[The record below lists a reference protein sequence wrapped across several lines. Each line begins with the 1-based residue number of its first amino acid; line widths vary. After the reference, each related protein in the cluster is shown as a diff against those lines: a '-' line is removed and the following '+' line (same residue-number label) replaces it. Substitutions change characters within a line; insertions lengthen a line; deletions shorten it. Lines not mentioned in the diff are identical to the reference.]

1 MQVLSLLPCVVL
13 SCFNHVQLCATL
25 WTVLAKLLCPWDS
38 PGRNTRVG
46 CHALLQGIFPTQQS
60 NPGLSCLLHCQAGSL
75 SLAPLGKP
83 SRIAALAS
91 TCSSFEKGLCMCVRT
106 QLLSHVRLFVT
117 PWTAAHQVPQSMGLP
132 RQEHWSGLLYP
143 SPGDLP
149 HPGTEP
155 VSLASPASAEG
166 FFTTEPSGKPK
177 KGWEDIC
184 HLDCGCLVWVF
195 LKRTHFPFYQ
205 WTLGL

>member
-1 MQVLSLLPCVVL
+1 MGFSRQEYWSGLPCPPPGDLPYPAIKPMSLMSPAL
-13 SCFNHVQLCATL
+13 SGGFFITSTTWEALTHSCPGKYLQLE
-25 WTVLAKLLCPWDS
+25 VK
-38 PGRNTRVG
+38 
-46 CHALLQGIFPTQQS
+46 
-60 NPGLSCLLHCQAGSL
+60 
-75 SLAPLGKP
+75 
-83 SRIAALAS
+83 
-91 TCSSFEKGLCMCVRT
+91 SFEKGLCMCVRT

-155 VSLASPASAEG
+155 ASLASPASAEG

-177 KGWEDIC
+177 KGWGDIC
-184 HLDCGCLVWVF
+184 HLDCGCLVWAF
-195 LKRTHFPFYQ
+195 LKRIHFPFYQ